1 MRSAGFSHVE
11 TFSSAE
17 EFLKHEVV
25 EDCSLLIL
33 DVMLPGISGIDLQQF
48 VRSTGLSASTVFISA
63 HDNELEKAR
72 KKCPLGF
79 FTADFR

>member
-1 MRSAGFSHVE
+1 
-11 TFSSAE
+11 
-17 EFLKHEVV
+17 
-25 EDCSLLIL
+25 
-33 DVMLPGISGIDLQQF
+33 MLPGISGIDLQQF